1 MAYNFRQSRF
11 RRRDDI
17 AEDVN
22 PSAYIVNLADCMLV
36 LACGFMVALMV
47 FWNIDI
53 ANVEELKKESL
64 EQVNPEEILDEIQGG
79 GSYYV
84 EAGTVYQDP
93 NTGELWMVRKNDGG
107 EAAGSDGS
115 GGEAAGNIG
124 NGATGDDGGT
134 ASGSGDS
141 EAAGGNGGETAN
153 SDGGGTSHGDGGGSP
168 ENANEGANDSDIASS
183 RAIGAD

>member
-1 MAYNFRQSRF
+1 MARNLRQSRF
-11 RRRDDI
+11 RRRDDM

-36 LACGFMVALMV
+36 LACGFMVAMMV

-53 ANVEELKKESL
+53 TNVEQLQNDSL
-64 EQVNPEEILDEIQGG
+64 EQVNPETILENIQSG

-93 NTGELWMVRKNDGG
+93 NTGDLWMVRK
-107 EAAGSDGS
+107 EDGS
-115 GGEAAGNIG
+115 GGEN
-124 NGATGDDGGT
+124 
-134 ASGSGDS
+134 
-141 EAAGGNGGETAN
+141 EADA
-153 SDGGGTSHGDGGGSP
+153 GGGSSQ
-168 ENANEGANDSDIASS
+168 AAITSGDEGANDADIASS